1 MNSDGGALPTVAYLT
16 GEYPRATDTFIQREV
31 AELRALG
38 FRVETFAVRRPGQEH
53 MVGPQQREG
62 MATTT
67 YLLEAAKGPALL
79 TSHLG
84 LLAKSPSRYL
94 NSLRLAWKT
103 RRHGIRGSLYQLF
116 YFLEAGILA
125 RQLLT
130 RNVDH
135 LHNHFGD
142 TSCTVSMLA
151 SELSGK
157 PFSFTLHGPGIFFEA
172 HTWRLDEKLRR
183 AKFCACIS
191 YFARS
196 QAAIFG
202 GTEVTDRLHIIH
214 CGIDPTAL
222 PPIEHGKRP
231 AKLIFVGRVVELKGM
246 AVLLEALQTV
256 RSSNPDT
263 TLTVVGDGPDRAS
276 FEAAAKKAG
285 LGKAVDFVGSK
296 SQAEVAELLSQS
308 DIFVLP
314 SFAEGV
320 PVVLMEAMAS
330 GLPVV
335 TTTVGGISELVED
348 EVNGFLLRPGDPVDL
363 ADALN
368 RLIDDPELR
377 ARFGA
382 AGSEKVAAEFRSAAE
397 AARLGNL
404 IINSARGLP
413 SAIRP
418 TAELGQ
424 GS

>member
-1 MNSDGGALPTVAYLT
+1 MTGGGAMPSVAYLT

-38 FRVETFAVRRPGQEH
+38 FSVDTFAVRRPGDEH

-62 MATTT
+62 AASTT
-67 YLLEAAKGPALL
+67 YLLELAKGPALI

-84 LLAKSPSRYL
+84 LLARSPARYL
-94 NSLRLAWKT
+94 RAASLAWQTK
-103 RRHGIRGSLYQLF
+103 RPGIRGTLFQLF

-125 RQLLT
+125 RQLLA
-130 RNVDH
+130 RNIDH

-151 SELSGK
+151 AELSGK

-183 AKFCACIS
+183 AAFCSCIS

-196 QAAIFG
+196 QASIFG

-214 CGIDPTAL
+214 CGIDPAAL
-222 PPIEHGKRP
+222 PPVVHQPGPVR
-231 AKLIFVGRVVELKGM
+231 LIFVGRVVELKGM
-246 AVLLEALQTV
+246 AVLLDALQTV
-256 RSSNPDT
+256 RATDPDI
-263 TLTVVGDGPDRAS
+263 TLTVVGDGPDRS
-276 FEAAAKKAG
+276 KFERAAAKAG
-285 LGKAVDFVGSK
+285 LDDAVDFVGAK
-296 SQAEVAELLSQS
+296 SQAEVAELLGQS

-330 GLPVV
+330 GLPVI
-335 TTTVGGISELVED
+335 TTMVGGIAELVEHD
-348 EVNGFLLRPGDPVDL
+348 VNGYLLRPGDPADL
-363 ADALN
+363 AAAISALAADA
-368 RLIDDPELR
+368 ELR
-377 ARFGA
+377 ARFGTEGRA
-382 AGSEKVAAEFRSAAE
+382 KVSEEFRSATE

-404 IINSARGLP
+404 ILNSQRGLP
-413 SAIRP
+413 TGVRP
-418 TAELGQ
+418 NTALGA
-424 GS
+424 GN